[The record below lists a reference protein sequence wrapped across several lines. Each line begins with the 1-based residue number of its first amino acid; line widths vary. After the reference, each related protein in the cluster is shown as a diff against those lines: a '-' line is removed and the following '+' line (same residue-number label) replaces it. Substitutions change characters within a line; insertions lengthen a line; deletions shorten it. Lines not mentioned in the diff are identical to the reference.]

1 MFFDLALS
9 LNRAGMSFQ
18 EIKRTLHSE
27 AQNGTTPNERLAQIP
42 SIMNSLDRYFA
53 SAS

>member
-18 EIKRTLHSE
+18 EIEGMLRSE
-27 AQNGTTPNERLAQIP
+27 AQSGTTPKERLAQIP
-42 SIMNSLDRYFA
+42 SIMSSLDRYFA
-53 SAS
+53 VA